1 MAAGVKMETLQNNA
15 ATRRPVLGPNS
26 NSLASSVLQ
35 NVFGRNGLVQIDDQ
49 PSPPISENS
58 NIDDNAAG
66 FEEASEL
73 EDRPTVQVVSPSSLA
88 LNVLSRLDARK
99 ERAAV
104 NLGIGESEVESLPFD
119 LSTLESEGIFL
130 NIDCRGFGRLVRQLE
145 WTTLGVK
152 LPEDAAVR
160 VSPPRAGLLPD
171 VYRNK
176 LMRGASQA
184 HNALNKYSFR
194 FTLCETVWGTSD
206 YKWIPWAAFEQFER
220 AYLQACETLAKAKA
234 EVLEKYDE
242 ILEILQDNFYKL
254 AQDSA
259 DRFWA
264 TEDDPFDRE
273 GFIRAIV
280 SQAIGMV
287 PTKEMIRDG
296 LTIEMKPKVIVL
308 GSEMIAER
316 NLTQSLRLETERASA
331 QRTAIELEVDAKR
344 QIEQLR
350 VNEVAEETRRERE
363 VKERIRNMKIEA
375 ARREAEEA
383 VSPVKEGF
391 AQLSAK
397 LFDAATEMAERM
409 NDAKFVPGS
418 LAKRARQMCEWYQL
432 MNFTGDTSLEEV
444 LSRLENAAGCEVK
457 QRSPEEMRNALNDL
471 LRMASVRSRKLLDEN
486 RLSALEL

>member
-1 MAAGVKMETLQNNA
+1 MTGSVKMETLQNNA
-15 ATRRPVLGPNS
+15 AARSPVPVPNS
-26 NSLASSVLQ
+26 NSLASSVLESI
-35 NVFGRNGLVQIDDQ
+35 FGRNAVAQIDEQ
-49 PSPPISENS
+49 TTSPISDTS
-58 NIDDNAAG
+58 DVADNATGFNEAG
-66 FEEASEL
+66 AFEE
-73 EDRPTVQVVSPSSLA
+73 RPPVQDVSPSNMA

-104 NLGIGESEVESLPFD
+104 NLGVGESEVESLPFD
-119 LSTLESEGIFL
+119 LSTLESEGIFM
-130 NIDCRGFGRLVRQLE
+130 NIDCRGFGTLVRQLE

-206 YKWIPWAAFEQFER
+206 YKWIPWAAFEQFEA
-220 AYLQACETLAKAKA
+220 AYLNACETLAKAKA

-242 ILEILQDNFYKL
+242 ILDILQDGFYTL
-254 AQDSA
+254 AEDSA
-259 DRFWA
+259 DRFQA
-264 TEDDPFDRE
+264 TTDEPFDRAS
-273 GFIRAIV
+273 FINAV
-280 SQAIGMV
+280 AAQAINMV

-316 NLTQSLRLETERASA
+316 NLTQSLRLETERVDA
-331 QRTAIELEVDAKR
+331 QRTAIELELDSKR
-344 QIEQLR
+344 RIEEIKVETL
-350 VNEVAEETRRERE
+350 AEETQRERE

-391 AQLSAK
+391 AQIASK
-397 LFDAATEMAERM
+397 IFEAATEMSERM
-409 NDAKFVPGS
+409 KDAKFVPGS
-418 LAKRARQMCEWYQL
+418 LAKRARQMCEWYSL

-444 LSRLENAAGCEVK
+444 LSKLENAAGRETK
-457 QRSPEEMRNALNDL
+457 QRSPEEMRDALNDL
-471 LRMASVRSRKLLDEN
+471 LRMTSVRSRKLLDEN